1 MGTEE
6 YVQLSE
12 LTDRTQRCKIKVR
25 VSRRWT
31 FDSKDSQ
38 EKKKRFDVVLIDEQG
53 NQIQAVVPKNHSNT
67 FLNVL
72 EEGHVYH
79 IENFSVQSRTDSYR
93 PVQHEYLILIRWD
106 TIVRG
111 SSEAHPEIPKYNFDF
126 VEFNKISLL
135 PKENPNLKDVYGTL
149 EGVSELMFRKG
160 LMLKEIFLKNSSGT
174 ELKINLGKMQDKL
187 MDNVI
192 TYATKRIGVGY
203 KYFLNS
209 TSATKIYVNLE
220 IPEVLELQN
229 SSTFKERN
237 ISLLQASS
245 SVERNMKDRYLRNR
259 KTLSQILQMLN
270 RDSVGQVFTC
280 TTIINDIVHDYA
292 PFYKSCTKIGCR
304 KKVIDKG
311 DHYWCNNCNNAIPSP
326 DARYQLKARI
336 RDDTESTLI
345 TIFGDEAEALL
356 KHSASELEKL
366 MESANGIQTVKAIID
381 EIIGTSI
388 VFEIK
393 ISQYNIQS
401 QGRYG
406 FTANKVFQVDYKL
419 DSLQIQ
425 EDIEQQLPLER
436 STDIPNSS
444 NKKNRTDKTYKR
456 KAYVVIWTEYS
467 NESSQT
473 SVIRPPS
480 KRVRKIKENKA
491 KS

>member
-1 MGTEE
+1 
-6 YVQLSE
+6 
-12 LTDRTQRCKIKVR
+12 
-25 VSRRWT
+25 
-31 FDSKDSQ
+31 
-38 EKKKRFDVVLIDEQG
+38 
-53 NQIQAVVPKNHSNT
+53 
-67 FLNVL
+67 
-72 EEGHVYH
+72 
-79 IENFSVQSRTDSYR
+79 
-93 PVQHEYLILIRWD
+93 
-106 TIVRG
+106 
-111 SSEAHPEIPKYNFDF
+111 
-126 VEFNKISLL
+126 
-135 PKENPNLKDVYGTL
+135 
-149 EGVSELMFRKG
+149 MFRKG
-160 LMLKEIFLKNSSGT
+160 LMLKEIFLKNSIGT
-174 ELKINLGKMQDKL
+174 ELKINLWENAIQL
-187 MDNVI
+187 MDNAI
-192 TYATKRIGVGY
+192 TFATSVPVLVVTSLTVRSY
-203 KYFLNS
+203 YDKYFLNS

-237 ISLLQASS
+237 ISMLQASS
-245 SVERNMKDRYLRNR
+245 SVEHNMKDRSLRNR

-270 RDSVGQVFTC
+270 GDSVGQVFTC
-280 TTIINDIVHDYA
+280 TAIINDIVHDYA

-356 KHSASELEKL
+356 KHPASELEKL

-381 EIIGTSI
+381 EIIGTLI

-401 QGRYG
+401 QGKYG

-425 EDIEQQLPLER
+425 EDIEQVTGPSQILNDTFQAQLPDNMHQNSSTLVKEKQLPLER

-456 KAYVVIWTEYS
+456 KAYVVISTEDS

-480 KRVRKIKENKA
+480 KRVRKIKENKKHKGYLLSRFIGLSDKDLRLPWGKRKLLEMRIFLLRLNWWLPHCRHLVPYPITDPDVETDSKPFDRDREPIA
-491 KS
+491 DLFRDRNPVLATPILVAI